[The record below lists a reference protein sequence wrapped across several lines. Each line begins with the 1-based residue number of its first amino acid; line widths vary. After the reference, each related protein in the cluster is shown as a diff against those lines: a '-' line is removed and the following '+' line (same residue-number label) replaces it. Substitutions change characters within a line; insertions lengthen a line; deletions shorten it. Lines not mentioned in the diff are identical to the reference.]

1 DSLAHSLDAS
11 QQAQL
16 YASKEL
22 EECQSSL
29 KTHKEQL
36 AVADAV
42 NLARGSDLQAK
53 QRELE
58 KALQQLEALH
68 ARNTDLEEQ
77 LAGSQSAHRAA
88 EQAARSAEARASGVA
103 HQAASAAGEAAE
115 REREWQAQLSV
126 SEGRRRQAELGLD
139 AAVKDLASFLEETDT
154 LRGEL
159 ETAKA
164 AAAAAEK
171 VSDFGLLAQS
181 ELSRRME
188 EQQRVSA
195 QAAAK
200 QRQAATAEIASL
212 ASQLEVLRAECGAA
226 IAKAAE
232 QGSQV
237 EWLESALKEAQIAA
251 KDARAAWRSAEGAL
265 HSAVRSR
272 TAAQG
277 RRLALLEAW
286 VHERGMRLHAQE
298 DVALESQSLQQILDA
313 VRELRQEGGWD
324 SEFQEKLMG
333 EWTKLEQA
341 KAGTLRNR
349 GYKLAQAVLS
359 REDPMETFLKSV
371 PDPPAPLEVI
381 APDVFEER
389 YVRRRLRMLA
399 ASSQRR
405 HRSRMGLWLLALLP
419 QAPILLTPLPA
430 ITIYYTA
437 YRFYSHYRALKGGQ
451 ALQRRF
457 LDLDAQQIARLRAQ
471 LLDMQAG
478 EGGLEVKPG
487 TWVSDL
493 LQPKHMYL
501 DLFQRLEETQR
512 REALERQRVDNP
524 DPSEPGSGQEKNMLI
539 FTASKELTSILQPA
553 KRLTHP
559 LDDKAAVA
567 AAEYLGAPNLLQ
579 GKSMYNAE
587 KKGKKQ
593 VLIRPSSKV
602 VIKFLQVMQKHG
614 YIGEFEFVDNHRSG
628 KIVVELNG
636 RLNKCGVIS
645 PRYDF
650 AAGDIEHWVGRLLP
664 SRQFGFFV
672 VTTSQGIFDHEEAR
686 RKKVGGKLLGF
697 FY

>member
-1 DSLAHSLDAS
+1 MPKSFPLNVKPWETLESELKAKVTSWAESDRAALLAALEARNAAEQDRAVARDELKTALLQTAEAKSQALAAEHALASIVLERDSLAHSLDAS

-171 VSDFGLLAQS
+171 AQS

-298 DVALESQSLQQILDA
+298 DMGRAGEHGDGVYASSKDVALESQSLQQILDA

-324 SEFQEKLMG
+324 SE
-333 EWTKLEQA
+333 
-341 KAGTLRNR
+341 
-349 GYKLAQAVLS
+349 
-359 REDPMETFLKSV
+359 
-371 PDPPAPLEVI
+371 
-381 APDVFEER
+381 
-389 YVRRRLRMLA
+389 VRLPGQDYCTP
-399 ASSQRR
+399 SPSPIKTPG
-405 HRSRMGLWLLALLP
+405 RS
-419 QAPILLTPLPA
+419 
-430 ITIYYTA
+430 
-437 YRFYSHYRALKGGQ
+437 
-451 ALQRRF
+451 
-457 LDLDAQQIARLRAQ
+457 
-471 LLDMQAG
+471 
-478 EGGLEVKPG
+478 
-487 TWVSDL
+487 
-493 LQPKHMYL
+493 
-501 DLFQRLEETQR
+501 
-512 REALERQRVDNP
+512 
-524 DPSEPGSGQEKNMLI
+524 
-539 FTASKELTSILQPA
+539 
-553 KRLTHP
+553 
-559 LDDKAAVA
+559 
-567 AAEYLGAPNLLQ
+567 
-579 GKSMYNAE
+579 
-587 KKGKKQ
+587 
-593 VLIRPSSKV
+593 
-602 VIKFLQVMQKHG
+602 
-614 YIGEFEFVDNHRSG
+614 
-628 KIVVELNG
+628 
-636 RLNKCGVIS
+636 
-645 PRYDF
+645 
-650 AAGDIEHWVGRLLP
+650 
-664 SRQFGFFV
+664 
-672 VTTSQGIFDHEEAR
+672 
-686 RKKVGGKLLGF
+686 
-697 FY
+697 